1 MAENIKID
9 IGVKV
14 FCYICHDNHK
24 KIKLRRP
31 LRRNDREDNR
41 SKYKTNEQI
50 KFPEVRIIEGLDKGI
65 YKTSE
70 AILEAENLG
79 LDLILVTENA
89 QPPVCK
95 VMEFSKFLYQEK
107 QREKEN
113 KSNKTVLKEVQF
125 TPNIGENDYE
135 VKKKSVIKFLQQGN
149 KVKATVFFKGRT
161 IMFKDKGTL
170 VLTRLATEIE
180 EYGTPESMPSLMGKR
195 MMFII
200 KPKK

>member
-1 MAENIKID
+1 M
-9 IGVKV
+9 
-14 FCYICHDNHK
+14 
-24 KIKLRRP
+24 RRP
-31 LRRNDREDNR
+31 RKRNERVDNR
-41 SKYKTNEQI
+41 SKYKTNKQI
-50 KFPEVRIIEGLDKGI
+50 NYPEVRVIEGLNKGV

-70 AILEAENLG
+70 AIIEAENLG
-79 LDLILVTENA
+79 LDLILVTEKAN
-89 QPPVCK
+89 PPVCK

-107 QREKEN
+107 QREKEQ
-113 KSNKTVLKEVQF
+113 KSNKTVLKEIQF

-135 VKKKSVIKFLQQGN
+135 VKKKKVIKFLQQGH

-170 VLTRLATEIE
+170 VLTRLASEIE
-180 EYGTPESMPSLMGKR
+180 ELGVPEAMPKLMGKR